1 MDPIAL
7 VLLALAAAIVLLA
20 WWLYHRKVVVADLAA
35 GTWKSVPG
43 TIHEVSVKEEVTWDA
58 QNDQVSEYH
67 PIVRYAYSA
76 DGRQY
81 EGSRAFL
88 SRAKFDSEAL
98 AKEWQAR
105 VNPGPA
111 TVWFDPADP
120 ATSVLQID
128 RPSKAGLFVGGVFAV
143 ILVGVALAL

>member
-7 VLLALAAAIVLLA
+7 VLFAVAAARMVLA
-20 WWLYHRKVVVADLAA
+20 WWLYHRKVVAADLAA
-35 GTWKSVPG
+35 GTWKSVAG
-43 TIHEVSVKEEVTWDA
+43 TIHEASVKEEVTWDA
-58 QNDQVSEYH
+58 QNEQVSEYH

-76 DGRQY
+76 NGREF

-88 SRAKFDSEAL
+88 SRAKFDSETD
-98 AKEWQAR
+98 AKAWQAK
-105 VNPGPA
+105 VGPGPA

-128 RPSKAGLFVGGVFAV
+128 RPSKAVLFVGAVFAV
-143 ILVGVALAL
+143 ILIGVALAV

>member
-7 VLLALAAAIVLLA
+7 VLFAAAAAIVVFA

-43 TIHEVSVKEEVTWDA
+43 TIHEVSVREEVTWDA
-58 QNDQVSEYH
+58 QNEQVSEYH
-67 PIVRYAYSA
+67 PVVRYAYSA
-76 DGRQY
+76 EGRDLD
-81 EGSRAFL
+81 GSRALL
-88 SRAKFDSEAL
+88 SRSKFDSEA
-98 AKEWQAR
+98 AARDWQAKVR
-105 VNPGPA
+105 PGPA
-111 TVWFDPADP
+111 TVWYDPADP

-128 RPSKAGLFVGGVFAV
+128 RPSKAGLFIGAVFAV

>member
-7 VLLALAAAIVLLA
+7 VLLAAAAAIVMLA
-20 WWLYHRKVVVADLAA
+20 VWLYRRKVVAADLAA
-35 GTWKSVPG
+35 GTWRSVPG
-43 TIHEVSVKEEVTWDA
+43 TIHEASVREEVTWDA
-58 QNDQVSEYH
+58 QNEQVSEYH
-67 PIVRYAYSA
+67 PVVRYAYSA
-76 DGRQY
+76 DGRAF

-88 SRAKFDSEAL
+88 SRAKFDSEAH
-98 AKEWQAR
+98 AKQWQAK
-105 VNPGPA
+105 VSPGPA

-128 RPSKAGLFVGGVFAV
+128 RPSKAGLFIGSVFAV

>member
-7 VLLALAAAIVLLA
+7 VMIAAAAAVVALG
-20 WWLYHRKVVVADLAA
+20 WWLYRRKLAAADLAA
-35 GTWKSVPG
+35 GTWSSVPG
-43 TIHEVSVKEEVTWDA
+43 TIHEASIKEEVTWDS
-58 QNDQVSEYH
+58 QNDRVSEYH
-67 PIVRYAYSA
+67 PVVRYAYSA
-76 DGRQY
+76 NGREF

-88 SRAKFDSEAL
+88 SRSKFDSESD
-98 AKEWQAR
+98 AKAWHGKIA
-105 VNPGPA
+105 PGPT

-128 RPSKAGLFVGGVFAV
+128 RPSKAGLFIAAVFAV